1 MMSTVHITR
10 LLIMLRLTT
19 NTTHTDTTLY
29 LNIQV
34 ITDLHTLVTMAT
46 DTDTTDLGT
55 LVITGMDIIDLNTPA
70 TMGLDIVV
78 TMAEVDMVTA
88 VVMDI
93 RGKQNSLLG

>member
-1 MMSTVHITR
+1 MSTVHITR

-19 NTTHTDTTLY
+19 NTTHTDILY

-34 ITDLHTLVTMAT
+34 ITDLHTPVTMVT

-55 LVITGMDIIDLNTPA
+55 LVITGMDTTDLDTPA
-70 TMGLDIVV
+70 TMGLDIMV
-78 TMAEVDMVTA
+78 TMAEEDMVTA

-93 RGKQNSLLG
+93 RGKQNALLG